1 MPIMALACDHRMQLE
16 DMAREAGAA
25 PEKISA
31 FKRLTIRALDE
42 VAQGR
47 PGFGTFMDG
56 RLGQDAL
63 FDASHKGLWIA
74 RPIEKPGSRPLDF
87 DDGGSLGAH
96 LAEWP
101 IDHVVKCLCFYHPDD
116 PEDLRLQQ
124 ERELERAYDACR
136 RTGRELLLEIISGK
150 NGVVDRDT
158 VARVLTRLYDL
169 GIKPDWWKLEG
180 NKDPEAWQRIAGV
193 VAERDPLCRGIVIL
207 GLDAPTDDLLE
218 AFKAAAATPWVKGFA
233 IGRTIFGPSA
243 RAWLAGQIDDEQ
255 AVTEMAEKFTVFVKA
270 WTAIEA
276 TRQSLEVSA

>member
-16 DMAREAGAA
+16 DMAREVGAA

-31 FKRLTIRALDE
+31 FKRLTVRALDK

-56 RLGQDAL
+56 RFGQDAL

-150 NGVVDRDT
+150 NGVIDRDT

-180 NKDPEAWQRIAGV
+180 NEDPEAWQRIADV
-193 VAERDPLCRGIVIL
+193 VEKRDSLCRGIVIL
-207 GLDAPTDDLLE
+207 GLDAPTDDLLK
-218 AFKAAAATPWVKGFA
+218 AFKAAAITPWVKGFA
-233 IGRTIFGPSA
+233 IGRTIFGQSA

-255 AVTEMAEKFTVFVKA
+255 AITEMAEKFTVFVKA
-270 WTAIEA
+270 WTDIEA